1 MDGYRPLKLP
11 SILHD
16 FPQKHYKYIPKFS
29 GELDKISTDKHME
42 GFDHFTDLFE
52 VEHDDVFMIEFSQ
65 SLQWCVEEWFRHLYA

>member
-29 GELDKISTDKHME
+29 GELDNISTDKHME

-52 VEHDDVFMIEFSQ
+52 VEHDDVFMIAFSQ
-65 SLQWCVEEWFRHLYA
+65 SLQGDVEEWFRHL